1 MRCTPHEP
9 TGCAPKLKSTGQFVL
24 ESQKRF
30 APPFV
35 LENRKSMGFVM
46 LEIANGRLGRFI
58 LKDNMGEWPQ
68 HTWGRGANEP
78 LNFQSLKKKPLSKA

>member
-1 MRCTPHEP
+1 
-9 TGCAPKLKSTGQFVL
+9 
-24 ESQKRF
+24 
-30 APPFV
+30 
-35 LENRKSMGFVM
+35 MGFVM

-78 LNFQSLKKKPLSKA
+78 LNFQSLKKKSLSKA